1 MGRSYHLSK
10 KIAENQA
17 AEILREINGFSD
29 IKQAAFSSGMD
40 YLEIEA
46 KGQDYSEVMSSSEY
60 LEIMELYADRL
71 KGQIA
76 AVQAQRNTLHIPLD
90 MLGREHCFP
99 LLDGDDIANKVV
111 AINPASLRYEYQRAD
126 CQLILVTGESGARS
140 NPRGTAVYGIN
151 VFTGR
156 RASQW
161 KRGDILGEVRPECLP
176 QWSKDRLQVIQRER
190 ALKRSL
196 SDTR

>member
-1 MGRSYHLSK
+1 MLGK
-10 KIAENQA
+10 KRIIENFEIIHSIQIGARELVVGVSPELEFMCCFCTQDDIAE
-17 AEILREINGFSD
+17 
-29 IKQAAFSSGMD
+29 
-40 YLEIEA
+40 Y
-46 KGQDYSEVMSSSEY
+46 YSEVMSSSEY

-161 KRGDILGEVRPECLP
+161 ERGDILGEVRPECLP
-176 QWSKDRLQVIQRER
+176 QWAKDRLQVIQRER

-196 SDTR
+196 SHTR

>member
-1 MGRSYHLSK
+1 
-10 KIAENQA
+10 
-17 AEILREINGFSD
+17 
-29 IKQAAFSSGMD
+29 
-40 YLEIEA
+40 
-46 KGQDYSEVMSSSEY
+46 MSSSEY

-99 LLDGDDIANKVV
+99 LLDGDDIAKKVV

-176 QWSKDRLQVIQRER
+176 QWAKDRLQVIQRER

>member
-1 MGRSYHLSK
+1 
-10 KIAENQA
+10 
-17 AEILREINGFSD
+17 
-29 IKQAAFSSGMD
+29 
-40 YLEIEA
+40 
-46 KGQDYSEVMSSSEY
+46 MSSSEY

-76 AVQAQRNTLHIPLD
+76 AVQAQRNTLHIPLN

-126 CQLILVTGESGARS
+126 CQLILVTRESGARS

-176 QWSKDRLQVIQRER
+176 QWAKGRLQVIQRER

>member
-1 MGRSYHLSK
+1 MCCFCTQDD
-10 KIAENQA
+10 IAE
-17 AEILREINGFSD
+17 
-29 IKQAAFSSGMD
+29 
-40 YLEIEA
+40 Y
-46 KGQDYSEVMSSSEY
+46 YSEAMSSSEY

-99 LLDGDDIANKVV
+99 LLDGDDIA
-111 AINPASLRYEYQRAD
+111 
-126 CQLILVTGESGARS
+126 
-140 NPRGTAVYGIN
+140 
-151 VFTGR
+151 TGR

-161 KRGDILGEVRPECLP
+161 ERGDILGEVRPECLP
-176 QWSKDRLQVIQRER
+176 QWAKDRLQVIQRER
-190 ALKRSL
+190 TLKRSL

>member
-1 MGRSYHLSK
+1 MCCFCTQDD
-10 KIAENQA
+10 IAE
-17 AEILREINGFSD
+17 
-29 IKQAAFSSGMD
+29 
-40 YLEIEA
+40 Y
-46 KGQDYSEVMSSSEY
+46 YSEAVSSNDY

-76 AVQAQRNTLHIPLD
+76 AVQAQRNALHIPLD
-90 MLGREHCFP
+90 MLGCEHCFP

-140 NPRGTAVYGIN
+140 NPRGTAVYGVN

-156 RASQW
+156 RSGRW
-161 KRGDILGEVRPECLP
+161 RHSDILGEVRPECLP
-176 QWSKDRLQVIQRER
+176 QWAKDHLRTIERELVLKKERER
-190 ALKRSL
+190 E
-196 SDTR
+196 

>member
-1 MGRSYHLSK
+1 
-10 KIAENQA
+10 
-17 AEILREINGFSD
+17 
-29 IKQAAFSSGMD
+29 
-40 YLEIEA
+40 
-46 KGQDYSEVMSSSEY
+46 
-60 LEIMELYADRL
+60 
-71 KGQIA
+71 
-76 AVQAQRNTLHIPLD
+76 

-126 CQLILVTGESGARS
+126 CQLIPVTGESGARS

-161 KRGDILGEVRPECLP
+161 ERGDILGEVRPECLP
-176 QWSKDRLQVIQRER
+176 QWAKDRLQVIQRER

>member
-1 MGRSYHLSK
+1 MCCFCTQDD
-10 KIAENQA
+10 IAE
-17 AEILREINGFSD
+17 
-29 IKQAAFSSGMD
+29 
-40 YLEIEA
+40 Y
-46 KGQDYSEVMSSSEY
+46 YSEVMSSSEY

-140 NPRGTAVYGIN
+140 NPREHCGLWYQRIH
-151 VFTGR
+151 R
-156 RASQW
+156 PQASQW

-176 QWSKDRLQVIQRER
+176 QWAKDRLQVIQRER

>member
-1 MGRSYHLSK
+1 MMDK
-10 KIAENQA
+10 KRMIENFEIIHSIQIGAREVVVGVSPEREFMCCFCTQDDIAE
-17 AEILREINGFSD
+17 
-29 IKQAAFSSGMD
+29 
-40 YLEIEA
+40 Y
-46 KGQDYSEVMSSSEY
+46 YSEAVSSNDY

-140 NPRGTAVYGIN
+140 NPRGTAVYGVN

-156 RASQW
+156 RSGRW
-161 KRGDILGEVRPECLP
+161 RRGDILGEVRPECLP
-176 QWSKDRLQVIQRER
+176 QWAKDHLRTIEREQVLKKERER
-190 ALKRSL
+190 E
-196 SDTR
+196 

>member
-1 MGRSYHLSK
+1 MEK
-10 KIAENQA
+10 KRMIENFEIIHSIQIGAREVVVGVSPELEFMCCFCTQDDIAEHYSEA
-17 AEILREINGFSD
+17 M
-29 IKQAAFSSGMD
+29 SSND
-40 YLEIEA
+40 YLEIM
-46 KGQDYSEVMSSSEY
+46 K
-60 LEIMELYADRL
+60 LYADRL

-126 CQLILVTGESGARS
+126 CQLILVTGGSGARS
-140 NPRGTAVYGIN
+140 NPRGTAVYGVN

-156 RASQW
+156 RTGRW
-161 KRGDILGEVRPECLP
+161 RRGDVLGEVRPECLP
-176 QWSKDRLQVIQRER
+176 QWAKDHLRTIGREQVPKKERER
-190 ALKRSL
+190 
-196 SDTR
+196 

>member
-1 MGRSYHLSK
+1 MMDKQRMIKNFEIIHSIQIGARELVVGVSPELEFMCCFCTQDD
-10 KIAENQA
+10 IAE
-17 AEILREINGFSD
+17 
-29 IKQAAFSSGMD
+29 
-40 YLEIEA
+40 Y
-46 KGQDYSEVMSSSEY
+46 YSEVMSSSEY

-126 CQLILVTGESGARS
+126 CQLILVTGESGA
-140 NPRGTAVYGIN
+140 
-151 VFTGR
+151 
-156 RASQW
+156 SQW

-176 QWSKDRLQVIQRER
+176 QWAKDRLQVIQRER

>member
-46 KGQDYSEVMSSSEY
+46 KDQDYSEVMSSSEY

-76 AVQAQRNTLHIPLD
+76 AVQAQRNTLHIPLN

-126 CQLILVTGESGARS
+126 CQLILVTRESGARS

-176 QWSKDRLQVIQRER
+176 QWAKGRLQVIQRER

>member
-1 MGRSYHLSK
+1 MCCFCTQDD
-10 KIAENQA
+10 IAE
-17 AEILREINGFSD
+17 
-29 IKQAAFSSGMD
+29 
-40 YLEIEA
+40 Y
-46 KGQDYSEVMSSSEY
+46 YSEAMSSSEY

-126 CQLILVTGESGARS
+126 CQLILVTGESGHGATPAALRS
-140 NPRGTAVYGIN
+140 MVSTYS
-151 VFTGR
+151 TGR

-161 KRGDILGEVRPECLP
+161 ERGDILGEVRPECLP
-176 QWSKDRLQVIQRER
+176 QWAKDRLQVIQRER
-190 ALKRSL
+190 TLKRSL